1 MSTAPQT
8 LTDDDVSKL
17 LIVLLSGFGTE
28 QRKKRSVR
36 NYTMALLML
45 DAGLR
50 VGEVVQ
56 IHAVD
61 LWFNNAP
68 VTSVVIPAKI
78 AKNNQSR
85 QIPVSSRLSK
95 ALNEMNECYWS
106 ERFEIGAVYA
116 FYNLSDASPLT
127 TRQVE
132 RIIRA
137 ASLIALGRPIH
148 PHVLRHTF
156 ASNLMRIT
164 NIRTVQELLGH
175 KHLTSTQV
183 YTHPNENDKIKAIAC
198 LHDGC
203 VDTSS
208 ELEKLRIAASTPN

>member
-8 LTDDDVSKL
+8 LTDEDVIKL
-17 LIVLLSGFGTE
+17 LIILLSGFGTE
-28 QRKKRSVR
+28 QRKKKSVR
-36 NYTMALLML
+36 NYTMAVLML

-68 VTSVVIPAKI
+68 VTSVLIPAKI
-78 AKNNQSR
+78 AKNNQTR
-85 QIPVSSRLSK
+85 QIPVSVRLSN
-95 ALNEMNECYWS
+95 ALKEMYQCYWS
-106 ERFEIGAVYA
+106 KVEPFGSYRA
-116 FYNLSDASPLT
+116 FYNSNPSESLT

-132 RIIRA
+132 RIIRS
-137 ASLIALGRPIH
+137 ASMKALGYPIH
-148 PHVLRHTF
+148 PHMLRHTF

-198 LHDGC
+198 MQDVC
-203 VDTSS
+203 VDTTSV
-208 ELEKLRIAASTPN
+208 LDRLRTAARTPD